1 MVEVAERYE
10 MTWRRLERWLAEL
23 QQTEAESIALYV
35 KPGHLLDYL
44 GSLGLEQVAWLHEI
58 EGLPADLIESE
69 TGLVLFWSEAC
80 KYVLLPP
87 FPVDVDQFFP
97 AWDTSY
103 LRALLDKKYLLGVV
117 LLRLGG
123 YSVGVFE
130 GDQLLTSKTGTRFV
144 KGRHKAGGRS
154 QKRFA
159 RRREE
164 QARWLFDKACSVVAT
179 QFAPYEE
186 RLDYVFLGG
195 DRLTL
200 HSFLKRCEYLQR
212 LAAKTMARVLHVG
225 KPRHEALRGVPSQI
239 WKTRV
244 FVLRDG
250 PEQPDSGPVG
260 GGFIR
265 S

>member
-1 MVEVAERYE
+1 MVEVAERHD

-23 QQTEAESIALYV
+23 QQPEGERVTLYVRPGHFLSYLESI
-35 KPGHLLDYL
+35 
-44 GSLGLEQVAWLHEI
+44 GLEHGNWLQEI
-58 EGLPADLIESE
+58 KGLPAGLIESE
-69 TGLVLFWSEAC
+69 TGLVLLWSDDC
-80 KYVLLPP
+80 KYVLVPP
-87 FPVDVDQFFP
+87 FPVDLNQFFP

-144 KGRHKAGGRS
+144 KARHKAGGRS
-154 QKRFA
+154 QSRFA

-164 QARWLFDKACSVVAT
+164 QARELFDKACSVVAT
-179 QFAPYEE
+179 QFAAYEK

-195 DRLTL
+195 DKLTL
-200 HSFLKRCEYLQR
+200 HSFLKRCEYLQG
-212 LAAKTMARVLHVG
+212 LAGKTLARVLHVG
-225 KPRHEALRGVPSQI
+225 KPRYEALCNAPAQI

-244 FVLRDG
+244 FVI
-250 PEQPDSGPVG
+250 Q
-260 GGFIR
+260 
-265 S
+265 

>member
-1 MVEVAERYE
+1 
-10 MTWRRLERWLAEL
+10 
-23 QQTEAESIALYV
+23 
-35 KPGHLLDYL
+35 
-44 GSLGLEQVAWLHEI
+44 
-58 EGLPADLIESE
+58 
-69 TGLVLFWSEAC
+69 
-80 KYVLLPP
+80 
-87 FPVDVDQFFP
+87 
-97 AWDTSY
+97 
-103 LRALLDKKYLLGVV
+103 
-117 LLRLGG
+117 
-123 YSVGVFE
+123 VFE

-179 QFAPYEE
+179 QFAAYEE

-212 LAAKTMARVLHVG
+212 LAGKTPARVLPVG
-225 KPRHEALRGVPSQI
+225 KPRYEALCNAPLQI

-244 FVLRDG
+244 FVVR
-250 PEQPDSGPVG
+250 
-260 GGFIR
+260 
-265 S
+265 

>member
-1 MVEVAERYE
+1 MVEVAERHD

-23 QQTEAESIALYV
+23 QQPEGERIALYAE
-35 KPGHLLDYL
+35 PGHFLSYL
-44 GSLGLEQVAWLHEI
+44 ESIGLEHGNWLQEI
-58 EGLPADLIESE
+58 KGLPAGLIESE
-69 TGLVLFWSEAC
+69 TGLVLLWSDDC
-80 KYVLLPP
+80 KYVLVPP
-87 FPVDVDQFFP
+87 FPVDLNQFFP

-144 KGRHKAGGRS
+144 KGRHKAGGQS
-154 QKRFA
+154 QRRFA

-164 QARWLFDKACSVVAT
+164 QARELFDKACSVVAT
-179 QFAPYEE
+179 QFAAYEE

-212 LAAKTMARVLHVG
+212 LAGKTLARVLHVG
-225 KPRHEALRGVPSQI
+225 KPRYEALRGVPSQI

-244 FVLRDG
+244 FV
-250 PEQPDSGPVG
+250 
-260 GGFIR
+260 IH
-265 S
+265 

>member
-1 MVEVAERYE
+1 LSY
-10 MTWRRLERWLAEL
+10 L
-23 QQTEAESIALYV
+23 ESI
-35 KPGHLLDYL
+35 
-44 GSLGLEQVAWLHEI
+44 GLEHGNWLQEI
-58 EGLPADLIESE
+58 KGLPAGLMESE
-69 TGLVLFWSEAC
+69 TGLVLLWSDDC
-80 KYVLLPP
+80 KYVLVPP
-87 FPVDVDQFFP
+87 FPVDLNQFFP

-130 GDQLLTSKTGTRFV
+130 GDRLLTSKTGTRFV
-144 KGRHKAGGRS
+144 KGRHKAGGQS
-154 QKRFA
+154 QRRFE

-164 QARWLFDKACSVVAT
+164 QARELFDKACSIVAT

-195 DRLTL
+195 DKLTL

-212 LAAKTMARVLHVG
+212 LAGKTLARILPVG
-225 KPRHEALRGVPSQI
+225 KPRYEALCSMPSQI

-244 FVLRDG
+244 FV
-250 PEQPDSGPVG
+250 
-260 GGFIR
+260 IH
-265 S
+265 

>member
-1 MVEVAERYE
+1 MVEVAARYY
-10 MTWRRLERWLAEL
+10 MTRSRLERWLTEL
-23 QQTEAESIALYV
+23 EQPEGESIALYV
-35 KPGHLLDYL
+35 RPGQLPSYL
-44 GSLGLEQVAWLHEI
+44 ESIGRECGNWLHEM
-58 EGLPADLIESE
+58 EGLPASLAESE
-69 TGLVLFWSEAC
+69 TGLVLFWSDEH

-87 FPVDVDQFFP
+87 FPVDQSQSFP

-103 LRALLDKKYLLGVV
+103 LKALLDKKYLLGVV

-130 GDQLLTSKTGTRFV
+130 GDRLLTSKTGTRFV
-144 KGRHKAGGRS
+144 KARHKAGGRS

-179 QFAPYEE
+179 QFAAYEE

-200 HSFLKRCEYLQR
+200 HSFLKRCEYLQG
-212 LAAKTMARVLHVG
+212 LADKTLARVISVA
-225 KPRHEALRGVPSQI
+225 KPRYEALQNAPSLI

-244 FVLRDG
+244 FVVR
-250 PEQPDSGPVG
+250 
-260 GGFIR
+260 
-265 S
+265 

>member
-1 MVEVAERYE
+1 MVEVAQRYY
-10 MTWRRLERWLAEL
+10 MTRARLERWLAGLE
-23 QQTEAESIALYV
+23 QPEGESIALYV
-35 KPGHLLDYL
+35 EPGHLLPYL
-44 GSLGLEQVAWLHEI
+44 ESLGLQQMVWLQEI
-58 EGLPADLIESE
+58 KGLPANLVDSE
-69 TGLVLFWSEAC
+69 TGLILFWSDDP
-80 KYVLLPP
+80 KYVLVPP

-97 AWDTSY
+97 VWDTSY
-103 LRALLDKKYLLGVV
+103 LRALLEKKYLLGVV

-130 GDQLLTSKTGTRFV
+130 GDRLLTSKTGTRFV
-144 KGRHKAGGRS
+144 KARHKAGGRS

-164 QARWLFDKACSVVAT
+164 QSRWLFDKACSVVAT
-179 QFAPYEE
+179 QFAAYEE

-212 LAAKTMARVLHVG
+212 LGGKTLGRVLSVA
-225 KPRHEALRGVPSQI
+225 KPRYEALCNAPAQI

-244 FVLRDG
+244 FVVR
-250 PEQPDSGPVG
+250 
-260 GGFIR
+260 
-265 S
+265 

>member
-23 QQTEAESIALYV
+23 QQPEGESIALYV
-35 KPGHLLDYL
+35 RPGHLFVYL
-44 GSLGLEQVAWLHEI
+44 ESLGLEQMAWLHEI
-58 EGLPADLIESE
+58 EGLPADLVESE
-69 TGLVLFWSEAC
+69 TGLALLWSDDR

-87 FPVDVDQFFP
+87 FPVDLNQSLPV
-97 AWDTSY
+97 WDTSY
-103 LRALLDKKYLLGVV
+103 LRALLGKKYLLGVV

-144 KGRHKAGGRS
+144 KARHKAGGRS

-164 QARWLFDKACSVVAT
+164 QARWLFDKACAVVAT
-179 QFAPYEE
+179 QFAAYEE

-195 DRLTL
+195 DKLTL
-200 HSFLKRCEYLQR
+200 HAFLKRCEYLQR
-212 LAAKTMARVLHVG
+212 LGGKTLARVLPVG
-225 KPRHEALRGVPSQI
+225 KPRYEALCNAPSQI

-244 FVLRDG
+244 FVMR
-250 PEQPDSGPVG
+250 
-260 GGFIR
+260 
-265 S
+265 

>member
-1 MVEVAERYE
+1 MEVAERHD

-23 QQTEAESIALYV
+23 QQPEGERVTLYVRPGHFLSYLESI
-35 KPGHLLDYL
+35 
-44 GSLGLEQVAWLHEI
+44 GLEHGNWLQEI
-58 EGLPADLIESE
+58 KGLPAGLIESE
-69 TGLVLFWSEAC
+69 TGLVLLWSDDC
-80 KYVLLPP
+80 KYVLVPP
-87 FPVDVDQFFP
+87 FPVDLNQLFP

-144 KGRHKAGGRS
+144 KGRHKAGGQS
-154 QKRFA
+154 QRRFA

-164 QARWLFDKACSVVAT
+164 QARELFDKACLVVAT
-179 QFAPYEE
+179 QFAAYEK

-195 DRLTL
+195 DKLTL

-212 LAAKTMARVLHVG
+212 LAGKTLTRVLHVG
-225 KPRHEALRGVPSQI
+225 KPRYEALRNAPSQI
-239 WKTRV
+239 WKTQV
-244 FVLRDG
+244 FVVR
-250 PEQPDSGPVG
+250 
-260 GGFIR
+260 
-265 S
+265 

>member
-1 MVEVAERYE
+1 MVEVAERHE

-23 QQTEAESIALYV
+23 QQPEDERVTLYV
-35 KPGHLLDYL
+35 KPGHLFPYL
-44 GSLGLEQVAWLHEI
+44 ESIGLEQVAWLHEI
-58 EGLPADLIESE
+58 EGLPADLVESE
-69 TGLVLFWSEAC
+69 TGLVLLWSEAC
-80 KYVLLPP
+80 KYVLVPP
-87 FPVDVDQFFP
+87 FPVDSDQFFP
-97 AWDTSY
+97 TWDTSH
-103 LRALLDKKYLLGVV
+103 LRMLLDKKYLLGVV

-164 QARWLFDKACSVVAT
+164 QARWLFDKACAVVAT
-179 QFAPYEE
+179 QFAAYEE

-195 DRLTL
+195 DKLTL

-212 LAAKTMARVLHVG
+212 LAGKTPARVLRVG
-225 KPRHEALRGVPSQI
+225 KPRYEALCSAPAQI

-244 FVLRDG
+244 FVV
-250 PEQPDSGPVG
+250 Q
-260 GGFIR
+260 
-265 S
+265 